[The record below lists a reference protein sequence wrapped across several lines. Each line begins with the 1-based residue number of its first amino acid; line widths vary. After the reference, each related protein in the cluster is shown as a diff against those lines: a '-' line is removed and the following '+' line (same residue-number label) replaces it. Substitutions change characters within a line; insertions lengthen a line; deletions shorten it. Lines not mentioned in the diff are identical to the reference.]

1 MFPEEPIPEETMA
14 DDIFRPIS
22 PCSRSSV
29 APYCARVRALVSEKR
44 WAHIER
50 VAVLAETI
58 ARANGFS
65 EDEVRATSLAAVLH
79 DAARDLPAERLFALA
94 PPTNE
99 TERSHPLALHGRA
112 SRSLAESWGVLDRRV
127 LDAIEGHVFG
137 VPSDDRIGM
146 AVYVADVSEPGRGV
160 NHEIRELAM
169 RQLGRAYRRAVRSKV
184 DYLRS
189 RGKAVHPKTLEVH
202 DSLADLT

>member
-1 MFPEEPIPEETMA
+1 MA
-14 DDIFRPIS
+14 DDDIFTVIS

-29 APYCARVRALVSEKR
+29 APYCDRVRTLVSETR

-58 ARANGFS
+58 ARANRFS

-79 DAARDLPAERLFALA
+79 DAARDLPAERLLALA
-94 PPTNE
+94 PPLND
-99 TERSHPLALHGRA
+99 TERSHPLAVHGRA
-112 SRSLAESWGVLDRRV
+112 ARALAESWGVHDDRV
-127 LDAIEGHVFG
+127 LNAIEGHVFG
-137 VPSDDRIGM
+137 VPFGDRVGM
-146 AVYVADVSEPGRGV
+146 AVYVADVSEPGRDV
-160 NHEIRELAM
+160 NHEIRDQAM
-169 RQLGRAYRRAVRSKV
+169 GWLGRAYRRAVRAKV

-189 RGKAVHPKTLEVH
+189 QGKAVHPKTLEVH